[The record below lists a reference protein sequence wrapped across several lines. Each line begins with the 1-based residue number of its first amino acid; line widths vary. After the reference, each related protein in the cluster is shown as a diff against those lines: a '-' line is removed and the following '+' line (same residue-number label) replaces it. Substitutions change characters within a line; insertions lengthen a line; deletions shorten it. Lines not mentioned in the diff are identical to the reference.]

1 MTDIRICKLSRLGVR
16 RESAN
21 GETAIQLFNRERPDV
36 EAGIREAF
44 MVL

>member
-1 MTDIRICKLSRLGVR
+1 MTDIRICKLSRL
-16 RESAN
+16 